1 MPPDKPQKKAGN
13 SRGRTSVIVS
23 AMCRLLSF
31 TLTIFLLCFSTAS
44 IASDALL
51 AAMKQ
56 GSHALLLRH
65 ALAPGFGDPPE
76 FTIGDCRTQRNLSA
90 EGRQQARD
98 LGKTFRDAGLDDL
111 LVFSSEWCR
120 GRDTAMEMNLGTP
133 VTHPGLNSFFQN
145 RSKRDTIV
153 RELRDLLDTLQGG
166 PSAILVTHQV
176 NVRAIT
182 GQSVASGRGVLIRL
196 EPNGEHTIIGQL

>member
-1 MPPDKPQKKAGN
+1 ML
-13 SRGRTSVIVS
+13 SV
-23 AMCRLLSF
+23 
-31 TLTIFLLCFSTAS
+31 STAS

-51 AAMKQ
+51 ATMKQ
-56 GSHALLLRH
+56 GSHVLLLRH

-76 FTIGDCRTQRNLSA
+76 FTIGDCTTQRNLSA

-98 LGKTFRDAGLDDL
+98 LGKSFRDAGLNDL
-111 LVFSSEWCR
+111 LIFSSEWCR
-120 GRDTAMEMNLGTP
+120 CQDTATEMNIGTLI
-133 VTHPGLNSFFQN
+133 THSGLNSFFQN
-145 RSKRDTIV
+145 RGKRDTIV
-153 RELRDLLDTLQGG
+153 RKLRDLLDTLHGG

-182 GQSVASGRGVLIRL
+182 GQSVASGGGILIRL